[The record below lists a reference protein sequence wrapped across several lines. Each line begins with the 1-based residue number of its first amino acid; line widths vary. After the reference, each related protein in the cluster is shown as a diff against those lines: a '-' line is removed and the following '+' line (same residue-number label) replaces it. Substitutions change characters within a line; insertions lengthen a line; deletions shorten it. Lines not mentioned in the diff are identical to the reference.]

1 MITLRTIEDQIAA
14 NKRDSIILV
23 GIVSIVLVGLFYLF
37 AQIYNPSFVFLFL
50 IIAIIL
56 SSLGTIVSYW
66 YSDKIVLSVT
76 KTREPTPIEQA
87 HLSNVVEGL
96 AIAAGIPAPRFIIIY
111 DDTNLNAFATGR
123 DPNHAILAVTSALL
137 KTMNRE
143 ELEGVVAHEMSH
155 IKNYDIRFASMVAVL
170 VGIIVIAAQ
179 IFLRGVMFS
188 GGGGG
193 NRRSGGGNIL
203 FLVIGI
209 VLAILA
215 PIFTQLI
222 QLAVSRQREYLA
234 DSSGAYLTRN
244 PIGLASALE
253 KIKDHNV
260 DTKVNGAVSHLYF
273 ANPFLSKNADS
284 WFATHPPID
293 ERIKRLKEM

>member
-1 MITLRTIEDQIAA
+1 MEEQIAA
-14 NKRDSIILV
+14 NKRNSIILI
-23 GIVSIVLVGLFYLF
+23 GIVSVVLVSLGYVF
-37 AQIYNPSFVFLFL
+37 AQIYNPSLVFVFL
-50 IIAIIL
+50 IIAVIL
-56 SSLGTIVSYW
+56 STLGTVASYW

-96 AIAAGIPAPRFIIIY
+96 AIAAGIPAPRFVIIA
-111 DDTNLNAFATGR
+111 DEVNLNAFATGR
-123 DPNHAILAVTSALL
+123 DPNHAVLAVTSALL
-137 KTMNRE
+137 KVMNRE
-143 ELEGVVAHEMSH
+143 ELEGVIAHEMSH
-155 IKNYDIRFASMVAVL
+155 IENYDIRFASMVAVL
-170 VGIIVIAAQ
+170 VGIVVIASQ
-179 IFLRGVMFS
+179 IFLRSMWFS
-188 GGGGG
+188 GGGRDKRDG
-193 NRRSGGGNIL
+193 NAI
-203 FLVIGI
+203 FLVVGI

-244 PIGLASALE
+244 PNGLASALE
-253 KIKDHNV
+253 KIKDQNTN
-260 DTKVNGAVSHLYF
+260 TKVNGAVSHLYF
-273 ANPFLSKNADS
+273 TNPLLSKNADS

>member
-1 MITLRTIEDQIAA
+1 LKTIEEQITA
-14 NKRDSIILV
+14 NKRDSILLV
-23 GIVSIVLVGLFYLF
+23 GVVSLVLVLLFYLF
-37 AQIYNPSFVFLFL
+37 AQIYDPSLVFVFI
-50 IIAIIL
+50 IIAVIL
-56 SSLGTIVSYW
+56 STLGTIASYW

-76 KTREPTPIEQA
+76 KTREPTQIEQA

-96 AIAAGIPAPRFIIIY
+96 AIAAGIPAPRFIIID

-123 DPNHAILAVTSALL
+123 DPQHAVLAVTSGLL

-155 IKNYDIRFASMVAVL
+155 IENYDIRFASMVAVL
-170 VGIIVIAAQ
+170 VGIVVIGAQ
-179 IFLRGVMFS
+179 IFLRSMWFT
-188 GGGGG
+188 GGRGGRRNGGG
-193 NRRSGGGNIL
+193 NVI
-203 FLVIGI
+203 FLLIGI

-222 QLAVSRQREYLA
+222 QLAISRQREYLA

-244 PIGLASALE
+244 PMGLASALE
-253 KIKDHNV
+253 KIKGHNV

-273 ANPFLSKNADS
+273 VNPLLPKNAES
-284 WFATHPPID
+284 LFATHPPIE
-293 ERIKRLKEM
+293 ERIRRLREM

>member
-1 MITLRTIEDQIAA
+1 MEDQISA

-23 GIVSIVLVGLFYLF
+23 GVVSAALVVLFYLF
-37 AQIYNPSFVFLFL
+37 AQIYDPSLVFLFL
-50 IIAIIL
+50 IIAVIL
-56 SSLGTIVSYW
+56 STLGTIASYW

-76 KTREPTPIEQA
+76 KTREPTSLEQA

-96 AIAAGIPAPRFIIIY
+96 AIAAGIPAPRFIIIK

-123 DPNHAILAVTSALL
+123 DPNHAVLAVTSALL
-137 KTMNRE
+137 NVMNRE
-143 ELEGVVAHEMSH
+143 ELEGVIAHEMSH
-155 IKNYDIRFASMVAVL
+155 IENYDIRFASMVAVL
-170 VGIIVIAAQ
+170 VGIVVIASQ
-179 IFLRGVMFS
+179 IFLRSMWFS
-188 GGGGG
+188 GGGRDRKGG
-193 NRRSGGGNIL
+193 NVI
-203 FLVIGI
+203 FLLIGI

-244 PIGLASALE
+244 PMGLASALE
-253 KIKDHNV
+253 KIKDYNV
-260 DTKVNGAVSHLYF
+260 DTKVNGAVAHLYF
-273 ANPFLSKNADS
+273 TNPSIFKNANS
-284 WFATHPPID
+284 WLATHPPID

>member
-1 MITLRTIEDQIAA
+1 MEEQIAA
-14 NKRDSIILV
+14 NKRNSIILIV
-23 GIVSIVLVGLFYLF
+23 IVSVVLVSLGYVF
-37 AQIYNPSFVFLFL
+37 AQIYDPSLVFVFL
-50 IIAIIL
+50 IIAVIL
-56 SSLGTIVSYW
+56 STLGTVASYW

-76 KTREPTPIEQA
+76 KTRELTPIEQA

-96 AIAAGIPAPRFIIIY
+96 AIAAGIPAPHFVIIA
-111 DDTNLNAFATGR
+111 DEVNLNAFATGR
-123 DPNHAILAVTSALL
+123 DPNHAVLAVTSALL
-137 KTMNRE
+137 KVMNRE
-143 ELEGVVAHEMSH
+143 ELEGVIAHEMSH
-155 IKNYDIRFASMVAVL
+155 IENYDIRFASMVAVL
-170 VGIIVIAAQ
+170 VGIVVIASQ
-179 IFLRGVMFS
+179 IFLRSMWFS
-188 GGGGG
+188 GGDRDRRDG
-193 NRRSGGGNIL
+193 NAI

-209 VLAILA
+209 ILAILA

-244 PIGLASALE
+244 PNGLASALE
-253 KIKDHNV
+253 KIKDHNT